1 MPDVDFFNFF
11 RWTLGTV
18 VTIYASIVTAQSL
31 GGWYVWLAGSDKHIS
46 MIRRYVIVHGL
57 RLRFLTFWG
66 DVLITILLCVRVHT
80 AVSSPYH
87 REPNRR
93 KPCTRMSTGSPNP
106 TDVTALATTSTPAS
120 VPSPKP
126 AALPAGISPPA
137 RRSPRAELEHLAEEY
152 GLDGSDYKTP
162 QHLIAALHER
172 RQLIASMDRDAML
185 DVIRWGR
192 RPVTATNASN
202 ELLAQQI
209 AKIRTMRFAGL
220 SQRGLVVLA
229 QMRGLPVQP
238 DEQVPIVVRKL
249 KRQEGLFA
257 KLNRK
262 RRAMIGGWVSSIIG
276 ENETPRLPVH
286 PPRRSRPAHHRRIQ
300 TCGHDQGRD
309 RGIRIAR
316 GLTNRIKKSADSYV
330 NQKLDEIEARI
341 DRKLDE
347 IDRRLA
353 EWRDKEIANRLRI
366 LKITLWASV
375 IRGPRSR

>member
-1 MPDVDFFNFF
+1 MSS
-11 RWTLGTV
+11 GT
-18 VTIYASIVTAQSL
+18 
-31 GGWYVWLAGSDKHIS
+31 
-46 MIRRYVIVHGL
+46 
-57 RLRFLTFWG
+57 
-66 DVLITILLCVRVHT
+66 
-80 AVSSPYH
+80 
-87 REPNRR
+87 PN
-93 KPCTRMSTGSPNP
+93 NP
-106 TDVTALATTSTPAS
+106 IDVTALAKTSSDTS
-120 VPSPKP
+120 VPAIKP
-126 AALPAGISPPA
+126 TAVPSVSGVTMAPSAFSRQLADLP
-137 RRSPRAELEHLAEEY
+137 REELEHLAEEY

-172 RQLIASMDRDAML
+172 RQLIAGMDREALL

-192 RPVTATNASN
+192 RPVTANASN

-209 AKIRTMRFAGL
+209 VKIRTMRFHGL

-229 QMRGLPVQP
+229 QLRGIDLRGDEMIP
-238 DEQVPIVVRKL
+238 DIVRKL
-249 KRQEGLFA
+249 KKQEGFFK

-262 RRAMIGGWVSSIIG
+262 RRAMIGGWVSSMIG
-276 ENETPRLPVH
+276 ENVTAEYQFLPAPEAGRPETS
-286 PPRRSRPAHHRRIQ
+286 SR
-300 TCGHDQGRD
+300 QGTIKEEIEES
-309 RGIRIAR
+309 GLLG

-375 IRGPRSR
+375 IVGAFSLIYSYIKVYVLQQ

>member
-1 MPDVDFFNFF
+1 
-11 RWTLGTV
+11 
-18 VTIYASIVTAQSL
+18 
-31 GGWYVWLAGSDKHIS
+31 
-46 MIRRYVIVHGL
+46 
-57 RLRFLTFWG
+57 
-66 DVLITILLCVRVHT
+66 
-80 AVSSPYH
+80 
-87 REPNRR
+87 
-93 KPCTRMSTGSPNP
+93 MSTGSPNP
-106 TDVTALATTSTPAS
+106 TDVTALTTTPSATPS
-120 VPSPKP
+120 VPAPIAAGVTSAKSSPAP
-126 AALPAGISPPA
+126 SGFSRQLADL
-137 RRSPRAELEHLAEEY
+137 PRAELDHLAEEY
-152 GLDGSDYKTP
+152 GLDGGDFKTP

-172 RQLIASMDRDAML
+172 RQLIAAMDRDAML

-192 RPVTATNASN
+192 RPVTANASN

-229 QMRGLPVQP
+229 QMRSLAIQSDEPVP
-238 DEQVPIVVRKL
+238 NIIRKL

-262 RRAMIGGWVSSIIG
+262 RRAMIGGWVSSMIG
-276 ENETPRLPVH
+276 ENETQDYKFLPA
-286 PPRRSRPAHHRRIQ
+286 PDAARSAAETKRPGTIKEEIEES
-300 TCGHDQGRD
+300 GLLG
-309 RGIRIAR
+309 

-375 IRGPRSR
+375 IVGAFSLIYSYIKVYFVPN